1 MTARNLK
8 MSFLQKFIPAR
19 PAGVILATTLLA
31 SCGSGSAIPKGPP
44 QLHLACQTVECECR
58 GERNSIFAERETAE
72 IVWRQNGDAT
82 CPPGFTLERV
92 RVDFLGRRK

>member
-1 MTARNLK
+1 MAARNAK
-8 MSFLQKFIPAR
+8 MSFISKFLPAR
-19 PAGVILATTLLA
+19 HAGVFLATALLV
-31 SCGSGSAIPKGPP
+31 SCGSSSGTPKGPP

-58 GERNSIFAERETAE
+58 GERVGLFSDREITE

-82 CPPGFTLERV
+82 CPTGFVLERV